1 MGLILR
7 AFYPVALIN
16 TYIFVPIPYCFDT
29 LALWYSLKSGSLIPT
44 ILFFFL
50 KIPFMCVCGGGY
62 LFIYFC
68 ACVYKNLSANA
79 GDLSL
84 IPGLRRSPG
93 EGNGSQLQRFCLG
106 NSIERG
112 VLWATVPGV
121 TKS

>member
-1 MGLILR
+1 MLASYCSDYCSFVVQSEVRKHDCASSIFLSKDS
-7 AFYPVALIN
+7 FYV
-16 TYIFVPIPYCFDT
+16 
-29 LALWYSLKSGSLIPT
+29 
-44 ILFFFL
+44 
-50 KIPFMCVCGGGY
+50 CVGGGY